1 MSTEFCVLD
10 TEGSPILREVAV
22 VDERGQLIFEART
35 PGEEDSYF
43 SQDLVRPLPDLL
55 RELRDL
61 LRNRQVVAHNAA
73 HDRAV
78 LEASYSACGLQPP
91 ILQWLCT
98 WELAQS
104 LHHDLDSHTLGA
116 LCDRLGIG
124 DEPFHRDA
132 AHQAAYDARFTYLL
146 FRRLQRDQLCRRLG
160 DAPNPFS
167 SSRVDTPFQHFAD
180 DRQVHRAAFQRLS
193 AVLHSVAADANHQ
206 SQGAVLIGEPGAGKT
221 HLVMRLA
228 EEVLSSN
235 RLLFIRQPTQ
245 AASVLFHIY
254 SRTLES
260 LVERVGEGPHSQ
272 LDLLLIRAIRRLYA
286 DASTERDREIFTALE
301 AEDLERLGQEGSDA
315 RRQRWE
321 RIETRLLRWWADTH
335 SASGFGRQILQ
346 GLLRFCR
353 YSEPRRR
360 ESCRRWLATG
370 EHEPEGQE
378 LEGLSPWNEEQ
389 RREEFSLQALQVLGR
404 LCCLDQPLIL
414 VFDQLEG
421 LWLEGNRPVLLRF
434 GEVIKELFTHVPH
447 ALILVTL
454 FPDRWQQ
461 FQNDFDGSIT
471 GRVAQHVIP
480 LDHPRPDQIEEILN
494 LRLEPLQVTALELFT
509 SAELES
515 IARQP
520 SIRSCLNR
528 AGAVFEHHVRGVPL
542 PPPPPPPAVATHAE
556 GGLVFNQ
563 RILRLEHQLGQILHR
578 LARLEATQAPLGSS
592 GTASSE
598 PVAMPVPAPFPQ
610 VMEPAEVLDADVR
623 LPSTQTVD
631 DHRRA
636 DAEDSA
642 YEDLFRRYRS
652 SALDTLRQRW
662 EQPQIID
669 DSDDAGKLRQI
680 CLGYQQI
687 RPLDVQTLR
696 LGNRRVPD
704 NVLIKTPEAER
715 CVAFLHVANANS
727 VGARLGNFN
736 QLVLRHRQVQFIL
749 MRDASAPAIRSR
761 SASQALEAFKNG
773 SGDGRQRTFLRPLD
787 QERRVAL
794 EFVHQLV
801 SNILNRELDLPLRK
815 GLDLLA
821 RHEPGN
827 WVVKLLHPVGAA

>member
-1 MSTEFCVLD
+1 MSTDFCVLD
-10 TEGSPILREVAV
+10 TEGTPILREVAV
-22 VDERGQLIFEART
+22 VDGRGHLIFEART
-35 PGEEDSYF
+35 ADEEDTYYSR
-43 SQDLVRPLPDLL
+43 DLVRPLPDLL

-61 LRNRQVVAHNAA
+61 LRSRLVVAHNAG
-73 HDRAV
+73 HDRSV

-91 ILQWLCT
+91 TLQWSCT
-98 WELAQS
+98 LELARN
-104 LHHDLDSHTLGA
+104 LHPALESHALAA

-124 DEPFHRDA
+124 DEPFQRDA
-132 AHQAAYDARFTYLL
+132 AHEAAYDARFTYLL
-146 FRRLQRDQLCRRLG
+146 FRHLQRDQLCRRLAE
-160 DAPNPFS
+160 APNPFS

-180 DRQVHRAAFQRLS
+180 DRQVHGAAFQRLS
-193 AVLHSVAADANHQ
+193 AVLRGVGADVNHQ

-245 AASVLFHIY
+245 AGSVLFHIY

-260 LVERVGEGPHSQ
+260 LVERVGGGAHSQ
-272 LDLLLIRAIRRLYA
+272 LDLLLIRAIRGLYTEA
-286 DASTERDREIFTALE
+286 TTERDREILAALD
-301 AEDLERLGQEGSDA
+301 AEDLDRLGQEGSDA

-321 RIETRLLRWWADTH
+321 RIETRLLRWWADVH

-370 EHEPEGQE
+370 EHEPVDRE

-421 LWLEGNRPVLLRF
+421 LWLEGNRPVLQRF

-480 LDHPRPDQIEEILN
+480 LDHPRADQIEDIIN
-494 LRLEPLQVTALELFT
+494 LRLQPLKVTALELFSST
-509 SAELES
+509 ELEA

-528 AGAVFEHHVRGVPL
+528 SGAVFEHRVRGVPL

-556 GGLVFNQ
+556 GSLVFNQ
-563 RILRLEHQLGQILHR
+563 RILQLEHQLGQILHR
-578 LARLEATQAPLGSS
+578 LDQLEATQSATGRSAT
-592 GTASSE
+592 GTME
-598 PVAMPVPAPFPQ
+598 PVVRPVPQPLPQ
-610 VMEPAEVLDADVR
+610 VMDPAEVLDADVR
-623 LPSTQTVD
+623 LPSPKTED
-631 DHRRA
+631 DDSPS
-636 DAEDSA
+636 DAEVST
-642 YEDLFRRYRS
+642 YEDLFCRYRS
-652 SALDTLRQRW
+652 SALETLRQRW
-662 EQPQIID
+662 EKPQIVD
-669 DSDDAGKLRQI
+669 DCDDAGKLRQI
-680 CLGYQQI
+680 CVGYQQI
-687 RPLDVQTLR
+687 RPLEVQALR

-704 NVLIKTPEAER
+704 NVLIKTPEAGR

-727 VGARLGNFN
+727 VGARLGNLN
-736 QLVLRHRQVQFIL
+736 QLVLRHRQLQFIL
-749 MRDASAPAIRSR
+749 MRDASAPAISSR
-761 SASQALEAFKNG
+761 AASQALEAFKNG
-773 SGDGRQRTFLRPLD
+773 SGDGRRRTFLRPLD
-787 QERRVAL
+787 QERRVDL

-801 SNILNRELDLPLRK
+801 SDILNRELDLPLRE

-821 RHEPGN
+821 RHEPSN
-827 WVVKLLHPVGAA
+827 WVVKLMHPIGVA

>member
-1 MSTEFCVLD
+1 MSSGFCVLD

-22 VDERGQLIFEART
+22 VDDRGQLIFEART
-35 PGEEDSYF
+35 PGEEDSYY

-61 LRNRQVVAHNAA
+61 LRSRQVVAHNAA

-78 LEASYSACGLQPP
+78 LKASYSECGLQPP
-91 ILQWLCT
+91 AFQWCCT

-104 LHHDLDSHTLGA
+104 LHPSLESHALGA
-116 LCDRLGIG
+116 LCDQLGIG

-146 FRRLQRDQLCRRLG
+146 FRHLQRDQLCRRLA

-180 DRQVHRAAFQRLS
+180 DRQVHSAAFQRLS
-193 AVLHSVAADANHQ
+193 AVLHSVAADTNHQ

-245 AASVLFHIY
+245 AGSVLFHIY

-286 DASTERDREIFTALE
+286 DASTERDREILAALE
-301 AEDLERLGQEGSDA
+301 AEEFDRLGQEGSDA

-370 EHEPEGQE
+370 EHEPVDRE
-378 LEGLSPWNEEQ
+378 LEGLSAWNEEQ

-404 LCCLDQPLIL
+404 LCCLDRPLIL

-434 GEVIKELFTHVPH
+434 GEVVKELFTHVPH

-461 FQNDFDGSIT
+461 FQSNFDGSIT

-480 LDHPRPDQIEEILN
+480 LDHPRADQIEEIIN
-494 LRLEPLQVTALELFT
+494 LRLESLQATALELF
-509 SAELES
+509 SSVELES
-515 IARQP
+515 ITRQP

-528 AGAVFEHHVRGVPL
+528 AGAVFEHRVRGVPL

-556 GGLVFNQ
+556 GGLVLNQ
-563 RILRLEHQLGQILHR
+563 RMLRLEHQLGQILQR
-578 LARLEATQAPLGSS
+578 LDRLEATQPPLGSS
-592 GTASSE
+592 
-598 PVAMPVPAPFPQ
+598 PVATGEAVATPEDPPLPQ
-610 VMEPAEVLDADVR
+610 VMAVAEVLDADVR
-623 LPSTQTVD
+623 LPSAQPDD
-631 DHRRA
+631 DHTRP
-636 DAEDSA
+636 DAEESA
-642 YEDLFRRYRS
+642 YEDLFRRYKS
-652 SALDTLRQRW
+652 SVMNTLRERW
-662 EQPQIID
+662 DKPQIID

-715 CVAFLHVANANS
+715 CVAFLHVANANA
-727 VGARLGNFN
+727 VGARLGNLN
-736 QLVLRHRQVQFIL
+736 QLVLRHRQLQFIL
-749 MRDASAPAIRSR
+749 MRDASAPPIRTR
-761 SASQALEAFKNG
+761 AANQALEAFKNG
-773 SGDGRQRTFLRPLD
+773 SGDGRRRTFVFRLD

-801 SNILNRELDLPLRK
+801 RDIFNREVDLPLRE
-815 GLDLLA
+815 GLDLLD

-827 WVVKLLHPVGAA
+827 WVVRLLRPAGTA